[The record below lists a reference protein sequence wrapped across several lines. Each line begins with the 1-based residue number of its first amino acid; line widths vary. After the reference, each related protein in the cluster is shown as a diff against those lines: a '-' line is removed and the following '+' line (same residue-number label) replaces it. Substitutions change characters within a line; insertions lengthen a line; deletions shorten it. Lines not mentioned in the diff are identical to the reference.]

1 MVSSECTCFAVFL
14 CACLAQKPLLH
25 THTHT
30 CARALTRRHLG
41 NATVQDYAFGE
52 VVIGEVPPWETD
64 EIWEVDDEYDNDDD
78 TQTRWLKRSSR
89 SRQARRARRR
99 LKSRSSSSNDDTHYQ
114 VVVHVWRLNQYPE
127 TTNETVKRFAC
138 ARARVIFPITLVTI
152 NTPPHTHFCSM
163 LADGQAFKYPSWQK
177 KNTDTMFDT
186 K

>member
-1 MVSSECTCFAVFL
+1 MFCGF
-14 CACLAQKPLLH
+14 PLRVPRSKAII

-138 ARARVIFPITLVTI
+138 ACARVIFPYTLVTM
-152 NTPPHTHFCSM
+152 NACRRPGVQVPLVAEEEHEHHV
-163 LADGQAFKYPSWQK
+163 
-177 KNTDTMFDT
+177 
-186 K
+186 